1 MNDLAA
7 RPSVSV
13 TQTPTTQAPAKVT
26 LAAREQAQAI
36 IRELHSYEIGFRD
49 IESEGFD
56 TNLLQSLYAEIGI
69 PAVFPAE
76 AISQQLEIQKQT
88 PNPLN
93 LPASTQTPGSR
104 NPQEISENKISGS
117 GITKEERRI
126 GQPVENS
133 AGALSQSDPKTPGNG
148 DVVPPENPHVSSS
161 GKIVTKPVT
170 SKPLDRKDYI
180 ARLMAAKSGKPPP
193 VSDLKTE
200 QQTISSNTGTS
211 SSIAETT
218 LQSTT
223 QATLL
228 HEVKDRPKPSVQPNQ
243 RQDSIS
249 DIEAKRKAQTELA
262 RQKMEALKKAQ
273 KPQKQAATSST
284 TKDSDVPG
292 ESEVAE
298 KKLVPAPPSIDTRQ
312 NVQMP
317 AVSENRQGA
326 YFSPPHLTPA
336 FSIPGLFTAV
346 QHPSLQSHT
355 SLLTPGVSVKPSQ
368 TLSVADSKDNDADLS
383 DRPRKR
389 QKAADFMDSTSTTIH
404 TSLSHEQDTGV
415 IIDISDDD
423 ANDDSE
429 DQSTR
434 GSPRLGRPGNGA
446 NSGAVSDSEGRH
458 KIDEVA
464 SSRQSLWDPTDG
476 TLSGLIAPSK
486 LQEPEKLKS
495 KEIEIETMN
504 RKILELQQRLK
515 VKQTISRA
523 QSPRMIAAVGDQNVA
538 SREGLL
544 AAPERIDTATEEQ
557 LLEEKER
564 QQDMLAT
571 AEAEQIQMT
580 EGVRQEMDTEHHT
593 IVEPAKPTESGDLA
607 QAADQT
613 QIPTPAGE
621 MNHSAIE
628 ALRQRMIVESELS
641 TLDAD
646 MTRSQAMLEQTKL
659 ELERIENQMSTILN
673 RKSLLKQQVDSLSS
687 LIEHGTEQQPQGT
700 LPFQPHTNG
709 EAVEDIVTEVVDG
722 LSDLQADHEREHEA
736 VQIPSNSVVV
746 SLATDPSTFD
756 SSAQILD
763 QLDST
768 GIMAEAIAESG
779 VAETALTEAA
789 PNHEQFDD
797 VDKSSEGELEEDNMD
812 ISGSDV
818 DEGQVLEENLDS
830 IPKTE
835 DVMDIEEDEDFYE
848 PPSHVESTLQPRDG
862 AVDKPGETPGPLQQ
876 EIAFG
881 SATAAPSTEHVT
893 EDVPVVAEEKILPN
907 LSDGRGIPNE
917 SSQQAVPREDDEY
930 EPPEP
935 ESLGDDNTSPSND
948 MHHRGSAETESAEMA
963 DDNMQA
969 TSKTDTEAG
978 HFLPYESPLKQ
989 FASYRFH
996 PEYRKEVAG
1005 GYRSLTYSHDIR
1017 QDVPM
1022 CQYEL
1027 GGGICNDDSCTN
1039 QHFEKMSLPGA
1050 SRQ

>member
-1 MNDLAA
+1 MNDPAA
-7 RPSVSV
+7 GPSISV
-13 TQTPTTQAPAKVT
+13 TQTPTIQVPAKVT

-36 IRELHSYEIGFRD
+36 IRELHSYEIGFND
-49 IESEGFD
+49 IASEGVD
-56 TNLLQSLYAEIGI
+56 AKLLQSLYAEIGI

-76 AISQQLEIQKQT
+76 TISQQPESQKQAAIPSNFST
-88 PNPLN
+88 
-93 LPASTQTPGSR
+93 STQTPGPR
-104 NPQEISENKISGS
+104 NHQETSGDKVSGS
-117 GITKEERRI
+117 GITTEKPRT
-126 GQPVENS
+126 GQPVKNPAE
-133 AGALSQSDPKTPGNG
+133 APLKHDPKTPGNS
-148 DVVPPENPHVSSS
+148 DVTPAEDPSVSNS
-161 GKIVTKPVT
+161 GKSATKPVA
-170 SKPLDRKDYI
+170 SKPMDRKDYI
-180 ARLMAAKSGKPPP
+180 ARLMAAKSGKPTPA
-193 VSDLKTE
+193 SDLKTE
-200 QQTISSNTGTS
+200 QQTIKNTAILPSNAENASQSNT
-211 SSIAETT
+211 
-218 LQSTT
+218 
-223 QATLL
+223 QAILL
-228 HEVKDRPKPSVQPNQ
+228 NVAKDSPKPSVQPSQ
-243 RQDSIS
+243 KQDSIS

-273 KPQKQAATSST
+273 RPPKQAAKLST
-284 TKDSDVPG
+284 TEGPDVRG
-292 ESEVAE
+292 GTEVTE
-298 KKLVPAPPSIDTRQ
+298 NTVLTAPPSIDTRQ
-312 NVQMP
+312 NAQMP
-317 AVSENRQGA
+317 AVSENRLGA
-326 YFSPPHLTPA
+326 YFSPSHLTPA
-336 FSIPGLFTAV
+336 FNIPGLFTAV
-346 QHPSLQSHT
+346 QHPILQSHT
-355 SLLTPGVSVKPSQ
+355 TLPTPGISVKPSQ

-389 QKAADFMDSTSTTIH
+389 QKAADFMDSTSTTLH
-404 TSLSHEQDTGV
+404 NSLSHEQDTGV

-434 GSPRLGRPGNGA
+434 GSPRVGRPGNGA
-446 NSGAVSDSEGRH
+446 NNGALSTSEGRH

-464 SSRQSLWDPTDG
+464 SSRQLLWDPTDG
-476 TLSGLIAPSK
+476 TPSGLSAPSK

-515 VKQTISRA
+515 VKQIVSRA
-523 QSPRMIAAVGDQNVA
+523 QSPRTIAAVGHQNVV
-538 SREGLL
+538 SREGRL
-544 AAPERIDTATEEQ
+544 AATERIDTATEEQ

-593 IVEPAKPTESGDLA
+593 IVEPAKPTEFRDLS
-607 QAADQT
+607 QASDQT
-613 QIPTPAGE
+613 HIPTPAGE

-628 ALRQRMIVESELS
+628 ALRQRMIVEAELS
-641 TLDAD
+641 ALDAD
-646 MTRSQAMLEQTKL
+646 MTRSQTMLEQAKL
-659 ELERIENQMSTILN
+659 ELERIENQLSTKLN
-673 RKSLLKQQVDSLSS
+673 RKSLLKQQLDSLSS
-687 LIEHGTEQQPQGT
+687 LIEHDTDQQLQRQPSS
-700 LPFQPHTNG
+700 QPHTNG

-722 LSDLQADHEREHEA
+722 LPDSQADHEHEHKPG
-736 VQIPSNSVVV
+736 QIPSNSVGL
-746 SLATDPSTFD
+746 SSATNPSTFD
-756 SSAQILD
+756 SSTQILD

-768 GIMAEAIAESG
+768 GIMADAIAEPG
-779 VAETALTEAA
+779 VAETAPVEAA

-830 IPKTE
+830 VPKTE

-848 PPSHVESTLQPRDG
+848 PPSHVDSTLQPRDG
-862 AVDKPGETPGPLQQ
+862 AVDKPGETPGLLQQ

-881 SATAAPSTEHVT
+881 SATAAPPTEHVT
-893 EDVPVVAEEKILPN
+893 EDVPVIAEETIPPN
-907 LSDGRGIPNE
+907 LSDVQGIPNE

-935 ESLGDDNTSPSND
+935 ESLGDDNMSPSND
-948 MHHRGSAETESAEMA
+948 LPRQSSAEAESAEMT
-963 DDNMQA
+963 DDMQS
-969 TSKTDTEAG
+969 TSKTDIEAG

-1027 GGGICNDDSCTN
+1027 GGGVCNDDSCTN